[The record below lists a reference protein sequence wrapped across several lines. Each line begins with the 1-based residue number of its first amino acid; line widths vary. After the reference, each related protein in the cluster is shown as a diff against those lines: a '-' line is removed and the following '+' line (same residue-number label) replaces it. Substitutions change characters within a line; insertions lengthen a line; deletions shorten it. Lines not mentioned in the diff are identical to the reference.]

1 MPWEAALLLRVGA
14 SVLFTIIILYLDGA
28 KVPCSLSIIAA
39 GGIIEFVFCFKNI
52 FKKVNIFNFL
62 MF

>member
-39 GGIIEFVFCFKNI
+39 AGIIEFVFCFKNI
-52 FKKVNIFNFL
+52 F
-62 MF
+62 